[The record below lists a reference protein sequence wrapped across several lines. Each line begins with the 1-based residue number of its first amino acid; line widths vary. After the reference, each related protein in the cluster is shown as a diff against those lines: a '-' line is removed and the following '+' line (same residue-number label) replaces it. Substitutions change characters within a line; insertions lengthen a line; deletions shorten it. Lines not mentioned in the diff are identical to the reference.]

1 MPWLKNIP
9 RNPYKYARPVNELT
23 LIQFTNFDTI
33 LQTGKLSLDIYH
45 HKQIKKSIHVA
56 IAIKLSL
63 YCKQENFHETF
74 ITINR

>member
-23 LIQFTNFDTI
+23 PIQFTNLDTI
-33 LQTGKLSLDIYH
+33 LQTGKLSWDIYH

-56 IAIKLSL
+56 IAIKTK
-63 YCKQENFHETF
+63 YFHENYDLRKSF
-74 ITINR
+74 R